1 MKSFNFLD
9 RTYPEF
15 NEGDEV
21 IVMKQY
27 TTLTKYNTYT
37 ILKCYKPHGFIDGY
51 KGRVVELKNDWGH
64 IGKYASDSFERTP
77 RQMRVDKLKR
87 IINI

>member
-37 ILKCYKPHGFIDGY
+37 ILKCYKPHGFIDGL
-51 KGRVVELKNDWGH
+51 KVE
-64 IGKYASDSFERTP
+64 
-77 RQMRVDKLKR
+77 
-87 IINI
+87 